1 MSIGTLFYAAAGS
14 ALLLSSAVAEPPC
27 QPPQHKTSINAQNH
41 EDQRASILET
51 AARAGQF
58 KTLTTA
64 LLATEL
70 DNALRGS
77 GPFTVFAPS
86 DAAFAKLSA
95 GTLESLLQPEN
106 KAKLQDILKYHVVPG
121 RVLAQDVVKV
131 NSTKTLLGR
140 ERLAITSNTGIK
152 INNAAVT
159 KADILCSN
167 GVIHVID
174 SVLLPPDASSV
185 SNPRRS
191 NGILAVAEKAG
202 TFKTLLAALKVTGLD
217 AALEQDGPFTVFA
230 PTDDAFAK
238 LPAKTLKKLLTPE
251 GKEDLANIL
260 KYHVL
265 AGKSVSA
272 RDAVAAGRAS
282 TLQGSKVHIDIR
294 NGQVTINNA
303 KTVATDIKTSNGII
317 HVIDTVLLL
326 N

>member
-1 MSIGTLFYAAAGS
+1 MTIHQLYLVAAGF
-14 ALLLSSAVAEPPC
+14 ALLVGSAFAEPPC
-27 QPPQHKTSINAQNH
+27 QQSQHKTSVSH
-41 EDQRASILET
+41 DEKRASILET

-64 LLATEL
+64 LLAAEL
-70 DNALRGS
+70 DGALRGS

-86 DAAFAKLSA
+86 DAAFGKLPA

-106 KAKLQDILKYHVVPG
+106 KSKLQDILKYHVIPG
-121 RVLAQDVVKV
+121 RVLAQDVVKER
-131 NSTKTLLGR
+131 STKTLLGR

-152 INNAAVT
+152 INNASVT

-174 SVLLPPDASSV
+174 SVLLPADTTSESS
-185 SNPRRS
+185 PRRS

-202 TFKTLLAALKVTGLD
+202 NFKTLLAALKATGLD
-217 AALEQDGPFTVFA
+217 AALDQEGPFTVFA

-317 HVIDTVLLL
+317 HVIDTVLVL

>member
-1 MSIGTLFYAAAGS
+1 MSIHKFYLVAAGC
-14 ALLLSSAVAEPPC
+14 ALLGGTAVAQPPC
-27 QPPQHKTSINAQNH
+27 QQSQHRTTVSIQH
-41 EDQRASILET
+41 HDDKRASILET

-64 LLATEL
+64 LLAAEL
-70 DNALRGS
+70 DGALRGS

-86 DAAFAKLSA
+86 DAAFAKLPA

-106 KAKLQDILKYHVVPG
+106 KSKLQDILKYHVVPG
-121 RVLAQDVVKV
+121 RVLAQDAAKV

-152 INNAAVT
+152 INNASVT

-174 SVLLPPDASSV
+174 TVLLPATASSE
-185 SNPRRS
+185 SSPRRS

-202 TFKTLLAALKVTGLD
+202 NFKTLLAALQATGLD
-217 AALEQDGPFTVFA
+217 AALEQEGPFTVFA

-272 RDAVAAGRAS
+272 RDAVAAGRAN

-303 KTVATDIKTSNGII
+303 KTVVTDIKTSNGII